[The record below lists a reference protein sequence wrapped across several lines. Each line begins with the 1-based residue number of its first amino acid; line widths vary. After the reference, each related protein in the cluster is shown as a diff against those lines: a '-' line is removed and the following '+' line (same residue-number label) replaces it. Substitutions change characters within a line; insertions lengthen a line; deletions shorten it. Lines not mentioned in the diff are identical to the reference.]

1 MRLKI
6 IASSISTESIKNLI
20 VTSYRTDKIES
31 CELLQSTIHDTY
43 LIKTSTNKYI
53 FKVFKHNSKTKIEIN
68 FEIEFVNYLKSMQLD
83 VSNYI
88 KKSDGNY
95 IVLIDTPE
103 GLRYAILTIY
113 SDGQELQ
120 YKNNIDAFDYGL
132 SVGKLHR
139 IGENFKPFNS
149 KKEID
154 LNKIF
159 SESIAK
165 IKLFLKNNPKY
176 LYFFE
181 NFEKVLIDKFKYI
194 DLDNLKMVF
203 CHGDLHGGNVNRH
216 LDTINFYDFDFCGY
230 DNALKK
236 LNNNI

>member
-6 IASSISTESIKNLI
+6 TTSIISTESIKDLI
-20 VTSYRTDKIES
+20 VTSYHTDRIES
-31 CELLQSTIHDTY
+31 CELLQSTIHDIY

-53 FKVFKHNSKTKIEIN
+53 FKVFKQNSKTKIEIN

-120 YKNNIDAFDYGL
+120 YKNNTDAFDYGL
-132 SVGKLHR
+132 NVGKLHK
-139 IGENFKPFNS
+139 IGKGFKPLNS

-159 SESIAK
+159 SQSITK

-181 NFEKVLIDKFKYI
+181 TFEKVLINKIKYI
-194 DLDNLKMVF
+194 DFDNLKMVF
-203 CHGDLHGGNVNRH
+203 CHGDLH
-216 LDTINFYDFDFCGY
+216 LTFPTP
-230 DNALKK
+230 KPT
-236 LNNNI
+236 NN